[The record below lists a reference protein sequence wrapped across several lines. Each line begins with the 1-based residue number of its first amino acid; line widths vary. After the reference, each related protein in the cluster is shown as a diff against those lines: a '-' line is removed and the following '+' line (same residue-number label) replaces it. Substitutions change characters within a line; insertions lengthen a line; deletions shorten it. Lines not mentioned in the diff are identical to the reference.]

1 MQVIW
6 LLVQK
11 KTNPMTDYQLIKEN
25 LSISLTS
32 IKSHLLRTILTVMI
46 IAFGIMALVGI
57 LTAIDAVE
65 YFLNNN
71 FAMMGANTFNIQNR
85 DLHVH
90 IGGSNNRPKEYTEIS
105 YQQALEF
112 KKEYHFP
119 VTTSVFTYGTGIA
132 TIKYQSVKTN
142 PNVQVMGVDENYLAT
157 AGLEI
162 DKGRNFNPTEIEEGS
177 AVTLL
182 GSEVAKTLFKDKENP
197 IGQVVSIGAGKF
209 KVIGV
214 IKERGSSVGFS
225 GDRNCMAP
233 LTNVRQYFSRPNMNF
248 RISVMVTDPNLMD
261 AAIGEA
267 TGVFRRIRKDKV
279 GQDDSFSIIKSD
291 NIASMLIKLTG
302 SIQIGATLIGLITLL
317 GAAIGLMNIMLVSV
331 TERTR
336 EIGIRKAMGAR
347 RKTIRNQFLA
357 EAVVIAQIGG
367 VLGVVAGILVGN
379 IVSIA
384 TGSAFII
391 PWAWIALGI
400 GLCFIVALLSG
411 IIPANKAAGLD
422 PIESLR
428 YE

>member
-1 MQVIW
+1 
-6 LLVQK
+6 
-11 KTNPMTDYQLIKEN
+11 MTDYQLIKEN

-57 LTAIDAVE
+57 LTAIIIIE

-182 GSEVAKTLFKDKENP
+182 GSEVAKTLFKEKENP

-233 LTNVRQYFSRPNMNF
+233 LSNVRQYFSRPNMNF

-302 SIQIGATLIGLITLL
+302 SIQVGATLIGLITLL

-336 EIGIRKAMGAR
+336 EIGIRKAVGAR

-367 VLGVVAGILVGN
+367 VLGVVAGIMVGN

-400 GLCFIVALLSG
+400 GLCFVVALLSG

>member
-1 MQVIW
+1 
-6 LLVQK
+6 
-11 KTNPMTDYQLIKEN
+11 MTDYQLIKEN

-132 TIKYQSVKTN
+132 TLKYQSVKTN

-162 DKGRNFNPTEIEEGS
+162 DKGRNFNLTEIEEGS
-177 AVTLL
+177 AVALL

-267 TGVFRRIRKDKV
+267 TGVFRRIIKDKV

>member
-177 AVTLL
+177 AVALL